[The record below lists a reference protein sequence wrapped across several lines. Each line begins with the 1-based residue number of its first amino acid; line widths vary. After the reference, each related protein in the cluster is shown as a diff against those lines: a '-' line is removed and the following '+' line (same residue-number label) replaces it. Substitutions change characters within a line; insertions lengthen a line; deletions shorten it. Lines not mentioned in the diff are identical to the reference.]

1 MQHDCITNEL
11 SHDGRNYM
19 NVTFLVFAYF
29 NLDVKW
35 LYYRLA
41 VQFKKLSSLVN
52 HHLFFLRLK

>member
-11 SHDGRNYM
+11 SHDGR